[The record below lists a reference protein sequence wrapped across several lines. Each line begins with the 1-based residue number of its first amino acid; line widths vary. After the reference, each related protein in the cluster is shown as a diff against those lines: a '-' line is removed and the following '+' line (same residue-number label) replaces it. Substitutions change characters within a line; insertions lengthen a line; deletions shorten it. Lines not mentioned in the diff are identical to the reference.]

1 MNVDVMEPLL
11 LSWDNFAWCL
21 AHHGNG
27 ARAAREAGFAPR
39 SAAQRSDVMLKRPQ
53 IVTRC
58 FAYVAQLRAEG
69 QPPPPPLVRRLGDIV
84 GVRRLPGGVAER
96 DLHHLPA
103 MLAAFERFCR
113 DQGIGE
119 TGRVPAPQDPPEP
132 PREPVPWAAG
142 PPLPALPP
150 PGLAPAFHGL
160 LRPSRYKAVHGGRGS
175 GKSHAFAELLVRR
188 CVEAAP
194 VRAVCIREV
203 QRSLDQSVKR
213 LIEDK
218 IQALGVGAAFRVQAD
233 RILAPRGGRI
243 IFQGMQ
249 NHTAESIKSLEGYD
263 IAWVEEAQALSI
275 RSLDLLRPTIRK
287 PGSELWFSW
296 NPVRASDPVDA
307 LFRAGTPPPDA
318 AVVRANW
325 TENPHFPEVLQAEME
340 WDRARDAD
348 KHQHVWLGGYQTFS
362 EARVFKNW
370 KVEAFETPA
379 DARFLFGADWGF
391 ARDPTVLVRC
401 FVVGRTL
408 FVDHE
413 AYRVGCEIDRTPAL
427 FDTVPGSRR
436 GSIIADGARP
446 ETISYMQRN
455 GFGAM
460 VAATKGAGSVKEG
473 VEFLKAHD
481 ILVHPRCRHLIDE
494 LALYSYR
501 TDPKTGEIRSEL
513 EDRENHAVDALRY
526 AVEGQRRGGYDS
538 SMKWVR

>member
-1 MNVDVMEPLL
+1 MRRTVTRRKPGWIDVFGPFAARLARCNRGIARTRTAGPKMLILCFAAVAGRRHRGEPARRLI
-11 LSWDNFAWCL
+11 DAAEARL
-21 AHHGNG
+21 ASG
-27 ARAAREAGFAPR
+27 ARGRA
-39 SAAQRSDVMLKRPQ
+39 
-53 IVTRC
+53 TR
-58 FAYVAQLRAEG
+58 
-69 QPPPPPLVRRLGDIV
+69 
-84 GVRRLPGGVAER
+84 
-96 DLHHLPA
+96 
-103 MLAAFERFCR
+103 
-113 DQGIGE
+113 
-119 TGRVPAPQDPPEP
+119 GRVARGRAAAELTRLDQVYRDFRDRGGPEDG
-132 PREPVPWAAG
+132 EAAIT
-142 PPLPALPP
+142 LPP
-150 PGLAPAFHGL
+150 PDLAPVFDPL
-160 LRPSRYKAVHGGRGS
+160 LQPSRYKGAYGGRGS

-218 IQALGVGAAFRVQAD
+218 IQALGLGSHFRVQAD
-233 RILAPRGGRI
+233 RILGPGGGRI

-287 PGSELWFSW
+287 PGSELWFTW
-296 NPVRASDPVDA
+296 NPTRASDPVDT
-307 LFRAGTPPPDA
+307 LFRAGPPPPGA
-318 AVVRANW
+318 ALVRVNW
-325 TENPHFPEVLQAEME
+325 SDNPHFPAVLQAEME
-340 WDRARDAD
+340 WDRARDPD

-362 EARVFKNW
+362 EARVFRNW

-401 FVVGRTL
+401 FVQGRTL

-427 FDTVPGSRR
+427 FDAIPGSRR
-436 GSIIADGARP
+436 GPIIADSSRP

-455 GFGAM
+455 GFGSITGS
-460 VAATKGAGSVKEG
+460 TKGAGSVKEG

-481 ILVHPRCRHLIDE
+481 IRVHPRCRYLIDE

-501 TDPKTGEIRSEL
+501 THPKTGEIQSEL

-526 AVEGQRRGGYDS
+526 AVEGLRRGSYDS
-538 SMKWVR
+538 SMRWV